1 MHILGYFSKKTYLCT
16 SDSDNVYTFLHH
28 LMFYVCKDNKKVW
41 IK

>member
-1 MHILGYFSKKTYLCT
+1 MHSLGDFSKNAYLCT
-16 SDSDNVYTFLHH
+16 RDSDNVYTFLHR